1 MKLAKEMY
9 KDMKREE
16 LIHELERY
24 KRGCYTRDIMIEEMR
39 EEMVGQ
45 YQVGQIL
52 AAYIALLVGEAE
64 QPIGKQVIAD
74 MIGKWT
80 VEMKDGEKNYL
91 IKAVKLKAENE
102 VSADAEEV
110 PATVR

>member
-1 MKLAKEMY
+1 MKLAKDMY

-16 LIHELERY
+16 LIYELERY
-24 KRGCYTRDIMIEEMR
+24 KRGVYTRDIMINEMR
-39 EEMVGQ
+39 EEMQGQ

-52 AAYIALLVGEAE
+52 AAYIALLVGETE
-64 QPIGKQVIAD
+64 QPIGKQAISE

-91 IKAVKLKAENE
+91 IKAVKLNAEAEVKADADEEHKAEG
-102 VSADAEEV
+102 
-110 PATVR
+110 